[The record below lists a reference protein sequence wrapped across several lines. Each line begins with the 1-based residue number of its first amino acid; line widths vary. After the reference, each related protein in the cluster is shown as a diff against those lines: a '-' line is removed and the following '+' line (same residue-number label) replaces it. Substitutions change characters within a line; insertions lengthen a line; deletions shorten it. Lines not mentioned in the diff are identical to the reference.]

1 MESTTS
7 GRGCKLK
14 FLQAKR
20 VQFILDFLDLF
31 TKNDERILLL
41 QRLSK
46 RYCLEISDL
55 IEQQRND
62 FKEIEEKCEK
72 HREQLKWIDK
82 EIKKQKRRLRE
93 FEEER
98 DND

>member
-1 MESTTS
+1 M
-7 GRGCKLK
+7 K

-31 TKNDERILLL
+31 TKNDEKILLL
-41 QRLSK
+41 EKLCNRYMEDVGEVIKTQR
-46 RYCLEISDL
+46 E
-55 IEQQRND
+55 EA
-62 FKEIEEKCEK
+62 KEINEIVARQRKD
-72 HREQLKWIDK
+72 LKFLDK

>member
-31 TKNDERILLL
+31 TKENERILLL
-41 QRLSK
+41 EKLVN
-46 RYCLEISDL
+46 RYFAGIT
-55 IEQQRND
+55 
-62 FKEIEEKCEK
+62 EEL
-72 HREQLKWIDK
+72 REQRDEIKLINEQAAKQKEKLKWIDK
-82 EIKKQKRRLRE
+82 EIRKQKRRLRE
-93 FEEER
+93 FEEGQ

>member
-1 MESTTS
+1 M
-7 GRGCKLK
+7 K

-31 TKNDERILLL
+31 TKENERILLL
-41 QRLSK
+41 EKLVN
-46 RYCLEISDL
+46 RYFAGITEELRE
-55 IEQQRND
+55 QRNELN
-62 FKEIEEKCEK
+62 EINERAAKQK
-72 HREQLKWIDK
+72 EQLKWIDK
-82 EIKKQKRRLRE
+82 EIKKQKKRLRE

>member
-1 MESTTS
+1 M
-7 GRGCKLK
+7 K

-31 TKNDERILLL
+31 TKENERILLL
-41 QRLSK
+41 EKLVNRYFSQITEELREQR
-46 RYCLEISDL
+46 
-55 IEQQRND
+55 
-62 FKEIEEKCEK
+62 KEIKLINEQAVKQK
-72 HREQLKWIDK
+72 EQLKWIDK

-98 DND
+98 DNE

>member
-1 MESTTS
+1 V
-7 GRGCKLK
+7 K

-31 TKNDERILLL
+31 TKENERILLL
-41 QRLSK
+41 EKLVNRYFSKITEELREQR
-46 RYCLEISDL
+46 
-55 IEQQRND
+55 
-62 FKEIEEKCEK
+62 KEIKLINEQAVKQK
-72 HREQLKWIDK
+72 EQLKWIDK

-98 DND
+98 DNE